1 MATIPCPDC
10 GKTVSDRAQTCP
22 NCSCPIAQV
31 LAESSQRSGCL
42 ATLWSLPV
50 AFFHGFT
57 GEFFSKCPDC
67 RKHVDPQAKRCP
79 HCGKWFNR

>member
-1 MATIPCPDC
+1 
-10 GKTVSDRAQTCP
+10 
-22 NCSCPIAQV
+22 